1 MIQWIHC
8 KHLQYSPVICAYI
21 VSYKQAILVY
31 IFDLQNTYVL
41 KNTTFSIL
49 TQKACE
55 LQIDMFFLLLLL
67 NDDLLIS

>member
-1 MIQWIHC
+1 MIQWIHR
-8 KHLQYSPVICAYI
+8 KHLQYTPVICAYI

-41 KNTTFSIL
+41 KNTFSIL

-55 LQIDMFFLLLLL
+55 LQIDMFFYYYY
-67 NDDLLIS
+67 

>member
-1 MIQWIHC
+1 MIQWIH
-8 KHLQYSPVICAYI
+8 LQYTPVICAYI

-67 NDDLLIS
+67 LNDDLLIS